1 MSGRGLLQSW
11 AGALGGIVSGPNVV
25 CPGPGHSSRDRSLSV
40 TPSGASPNGF
50 LVNSFAG
57 DDPIV
62 CLDYVRA
69 KLGMAAFAP
78 QKPATGARHG
88 AAGHRDS
95 GGPAKAATHPPN
107 NSARALNI
115 WRQAV
120 DPRGTLVEQYL
131 KSRALE
137 LPDAAANEAVR
148 FLASCPFRAERFPA
162 MVCLVRNIETNE
174 PQGVHRTAMA
184 PDGAAIKRNGKT
196 YRMSLGLLLGGA
208 IKLDP
213 DEDVTQGLCAG
224 EGVETCLSGR
234 QMGFAPVWSLIN
246 TAGIAA
252 FPVLPSV
259 DGLHIFKELDANGA
273 SRRDVEIC
281 ARRWYEAGREVFVV
295 KPSVGKDLNDHLKA
309 SAA

>member
-1 MSGRGLLQSW
+1 MTALLRSWAARLGGDVSGRSVL
-11 AGALGGIVSGPNVV
+11 A
-25 CPGPGHSSRDRSLSV
+25 PGPGHSRQDRSLSV
-40 TPSGASPNGF
+40 SPSATAPSGF
-50 LVNSFAG
+50 LVHSFAG

-69 KLGMAAFAP
+69 KLGLPAFAP
-78 QKPATGARHG
+78 QKSAPGARHG
-88 AAGHRDS
+88 AASHRGS
-95 GGPAKAATHPPN
+95 GGPPKAATHTPN

-196 YRMSLGLLLGGA
+196 FRMSLGLLLGGA

-213 DEDVTQGLCAG
+213 DEDVTQGLCIG
-224 EGVETCLSGR
+224 EGVETCLAGR
-234 QMGFAPVWSLIN
+234 QMGYCPVWAVGL
-246 TAGIAA
+246 AGITN
-252 FPVLPSV
+252 FPVLPGI
-259 DGLHIFKELDANGA
+259 DGLTIFGERDEKEQNEKA
-273 SRRDVEIC
+273 IQKC
-281 ARRWYEAGREVFVV
+281 ATRWLEAGIEMLTAW
-295 KPSVGKDLNDHLKA
+295 PLAGNDLNDEIKLA
-309 SAA
+309 S